1 MKRKILI
8 TVIVVLVLVL
18 VGGFYFTKKMTT
30 PSNQLKETFNIQLE
44 DTKLIY
50 DVDTKEG
57 FHNDGL
63 SYEIYQVKN
72 PDAEF
77 LKKIT
82 QPKNEVMEKD
92 VNELLKNVD
101 ISKEKSVDWSKEYT
115 WKKVEVNEGFD
126 VLYLILFKESNMV
139 YAIAN
144 SI

>member
-1 MKRKILI
+1 
-8 TVIVVLVLVL
+8 
-18 VGGFYFTKKMTT
+18 MTT
-30 PSNQLKETFNIQLE
+30 PQNQLKETFNIQLE
-44 DTKLIY
+44 DTKLLY

-82 QPKNEVMEKD
+82 QPQNETMEKD

-101 ISKEKSVDWSKEYT
+101 ISKENSIDWSKEYT
-115 WKKVEVNEGFD
+115 WQKIELNEGFD
-126 VLYLILFKESNMV
+126 ALYLILFKEDNIA
-139 YAIAN
+139 YTIAN

>member
-8 TVIVVLVLVL
+8 TVIVVLVLAL
-18 VGGFYFTKKMTT
+18 GGGFYFAKKMTT
-30 PSNQLKETFNIQLE
+30 PQNQLKETFNIQLE
-44 DTKLIY
+44 DTKLLY

-82 QPKNEVMEKD
+82 QPKNESMEKD

-101 ISKEKSVDWSKEYT
+101 ISKDNSIDWSKEYT
-115 WKKVEVNEGFD
+115 WQKVELNEGFD
-126 VLYLILFKESNMV
+126 VLYLILFKDNNTV